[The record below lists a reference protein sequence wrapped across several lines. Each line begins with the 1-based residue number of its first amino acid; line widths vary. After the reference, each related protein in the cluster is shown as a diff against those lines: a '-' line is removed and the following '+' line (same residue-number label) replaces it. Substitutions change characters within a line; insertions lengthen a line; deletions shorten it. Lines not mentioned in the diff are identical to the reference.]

1 MLYVCIAK
9 FKIRRGKVV
18 FYALPSFLKIFLH
31 LLFELTIINTA
42 TFCVAYQL
50 KKVVTFTTDV
60 LTTLSFSV
68 CQHLYLD
75 NVEFMKTQY
84 NVL

>member
-31 LLFELTIINTA
+31 LLFELT
-42 TFCVAYQL
+42 Y
-50 KKVVTFTTDV
+50 
-60 LTTLSFSV
+60 
-68 CQHLYLD
+68 
-75 NVEFMKTQY
+75 
-84 NVL
+84 